1 MSVSTVSLVLND
13 RPGISDGTRSRVRAA
28 AARLGYEATLP
39 AKPPHAGAIAL
50 LIERGSIPVLMD
62 IFYGDVIRGF
72 QAEAQRL
79 GYQVL
84 LHMYDQSAEGID
96 AVQADLAARVQG
108 LVIANDG
115 GITPQMVVQLESADL
130 PLVLIENHIDGHRL
144 PCVLGDN
151 FSAGYAVMRHLLALG
166 HRDIAIL
173 RGPAK
178 YSSLVDRLRGCMAA
192 AGEAGLAIPAHF
204 LPPPEA
210 AHPQKGY
217 MQMKRVLE
225 MSARPTAVVAI
236 SDKTAFGAMSAILE
250 AGLCIPRDIAI
261 VSIDNVADSI
271 YTHPPLTTYNIPR
284 QEMGVLAMQRL
295 HRLIAGEP
303 DIAVKSVVY
312 GELIVRASCGAKS
325 LSS

>member
-39 AKPPHAGAIAL
+39 GKPPPAGAIGL

-144 PCVLGDN
+144 SCVLGDN

-166 HRDIAIL
+166 HRDIAVL

-192 AGEAGLAIPAHF
+192 AGEAGLSIPTRF

-225 MSARPTAVVAI
+225 LPTRPTAVVAI

-250 AGLCIPRDIAI
+250 AGLYIPRDIAI

-303 DIAVKSVVY
+303 EIAVKSVIY
-312 GELIVRASCGAKS
+312 GELIVRESCGAKQ
-325 LSS
+325 